1 MFTTFVMACSMLSG
15 QCIIV
20 EDAYGPYVKEV
31 QCKERA
37 VVIVADVAEVLGTPH
52 SFSYQCKFDRGV

>member
-1 MFTTFVMACSMLSG
+1 MLSG

-20 EDAYGPYVKEV
+20 EDVYGPYVKEV
-31 QCKERA
+31 QCEKRA
-37 VVIVADVAEVLGTPH
+37 AVIVADVAEVLGTPH

>member
-20 EDAYGPYVKEV
+20 EDIYGPYSKEIHCV
-31 QCKERA
+31 ERA
-37 VVIVADVAEVLGTPH
+37 AVIVTDVAEVLGTPH
-52 SFSYQCKFDRGV
+52 SFSFKCQEEKGI